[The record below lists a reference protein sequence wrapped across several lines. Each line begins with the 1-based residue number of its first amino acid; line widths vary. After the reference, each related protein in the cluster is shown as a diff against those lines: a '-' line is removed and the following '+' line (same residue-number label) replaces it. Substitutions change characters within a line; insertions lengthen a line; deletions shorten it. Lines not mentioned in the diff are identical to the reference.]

1 MAKMMKVPVLVFE
14 HQDDVELIIQG
25 LERMFNQ
32 EKRDKIRELLEEL
45 YKIFKILKT
54 RRGN

>member
-1 MAKMMKVPVLVFE
+1 MMKVPVLVFE

-32 EKRDKIRELLEEL
+32 EKRDRIRELLEEL
-45 YKIFKILKT
+45 YKT
-54 RRGN
+54 RKYYETVNNA

>member
-32 EKRDKIRELLEEL
+32 EKRDRIRELLEEL
-45 YKIFKILKT
+45 YKT
-54 RRGN
+54 RKYYETVNNA

>member
-14 HQDDVELIIQG
+14 HKDDVELIIQG

-32 EKRDKIRELLEEL
+32 EKRDRIRELLEEL
-45 YKIFKILKT
+45 YKT
-54 RRGN
+54 RKYYETVNNA

>member
-45 YKIFKILKT
+45 YKT
-54 RRGN
+54 RKYYETVNNS

>member
-1 MAKMMKVPVLVFE
+1 MAKTMKVPVLVFE

-45 YKIFKILKT
+45 YKT
-54 RRGN
+54 RKYYETVNNS